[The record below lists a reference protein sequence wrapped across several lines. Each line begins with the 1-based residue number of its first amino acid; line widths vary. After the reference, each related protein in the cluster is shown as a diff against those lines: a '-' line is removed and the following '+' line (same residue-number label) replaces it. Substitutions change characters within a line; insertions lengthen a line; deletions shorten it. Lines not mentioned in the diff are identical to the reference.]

1 MKYGFLVLFG
11 LVLLSGCSTTSR
23 QVSDPTTGSSGAQE
37 KSWKA
42 RREKLAA
49 VNAWKL
55 KGRASVAYR
64 GDNWPFGLEWQQLSP
79 SHYSMNIKHPL
90 TQSTLAQI
98 VKTGNAVTLSS
109 NGRVYRDSSAERLI
123 EKNLR
128 VKLPVKGMRHWVL
141 GIASPYYPITTLKLD
156 SVGRPALLQQAG
168 WSIHY
173 LKYQSNTFDALPSLI
188 NVTRESP
195 QPVQIKVRIRQWN

>member
-1 MKYGFLVLFG
+1 MKYWLVLSLG
-11 LVLLSGCSTTSR
+11 LLVLSGCSTATR
-23 QVSDPTTGSSGAQE
+23 QIPDTTTGNSGSQN

-42 RREKLAA
+42 RQAKLAA
-49 VNAWKL
+49 LSMWKL

-64 GDNWPFGLEWQQLSP
+64 GDNWPFGLEWQQTSP

-90 TQSTLAQI
+90 TQSSLAQV
-98 VKTGNAVTLSS
+98 VKTGNVVRLTS
-109 NGRVYRDSSAERLI
+109 NGRVYQDSSAEKLI

-141 GIASPYYPITTLKLD
+141 GVASPHYPVTTLKLD
-156 SVGRPALLQQAG
+156 STGRPLLLQQAG
-168 WSIHY
+168 WNIHY
-173 LKYQSNTFDALPSLI
+173 LKYQTNTFNALPSLI

-195 QPVQIKVRIRQWN
+195 QPVQIKIRIRQWN